1 VIKLEKL
8 ISELFELS
16 LLEAKQVR
24 IHKEPVMIS
33 ELVNDIG
40 GSYQIEAKK
49 RNIEL
54 VLQLAKKLPAA
65 FADIAL
71 IERVLQNLMDNAL
84 KFTPENGKIIISTA
98 YQNGQ
103 VLITVRDSGKGIS
116 KEKLDQIF
124 TGFYKENNFNDV
136 KYSTGLGLI
145 IVKKILELHGSN
157 LEIESSEDKGS
168 MFSFSLPIYIKE

>member
-1 VIKLEKL
+1 
-8 ISELFELS
+8 
-16 LLEAKQVR
+16 
-24 IHKEPVMIS
+24 
-33 ELVNDIG
+33 
-40 GSYQIEAKK
+40 
-49 RNIEL
+49 
-54 VLQLAKKLPAA
+54 
-65 FADIAL
+65 
-71 IERVLQNLMDNAL
+71 
-84 KFTPENGKIIISTA
+84 
-98 YQNGQ
+98 